1 MIFKFDFSV
10 SCVEQHIMRNNKAC
24 SRHEQESIEKVRIL
38 SRRVAHLQKKRGSTV
53 VDGVYE
59 S

>member
-10 SCVEQHIMRNNKAC
+10 SCVEHQIMRKNKAC
-24 SRHEQESIEKVRIL
+24 SRHVQESIEKVRVL
-38 SRRVAHLQKKRGSTV
+38 SRRVAHFQKKRGSTV